1 MREKILY
8 QRCTRW
14 IPALALRGGVDR
26 EGGLAC
32 ISPGVG
38 ASRGGVL
45 LGGTCCKMSVLPEVT
60 GVKPLLASLIFGLLA
75 RMTRVDECM
84 AGLDATPKYK
94 WYNTQQNSEEQQH
107 PWGFWFFILGHRG
120 QWITPSTGIVHVKVH
135 LFTINYQLIWI

>member
-107 PWGFWFFILGHRG
+107 PFSDF
-120 QWITPSTGIVHVKVH
+120 
-135 LFTINYQLIWI
+135 LF

>member
-1 MREKILY
+1 M
-8 QRCTRW
+8 
-14 IPALALRGGVDR
+14 DR

-84 AGLDATPKYK
+84 AGLDATPGSAI
-94 WYNTQQNSEEQQH
+94 WLPSCHPDDPLLFSVEEDF
-107 PWGFWFFILGHRG
+107 P
-120 QWITPSTGIVHVKVH
+120 
-135 LFTINYQLIWI
+135 